1 MPGNLSISDSQC
13 LKKSFIRKIFL
24 TTLSL
29 IETIDKVSRT
39 IRDRNHINI
48 NLGRRN
54 QNHCVCHCLYFV
66 ILFIHLKLIT
76 KTYFNG
82 GMEKKIHCINL
93 KKHFPHSSKRLKYV
107 KNCCLK
113 DRIRDNLIGNYTLN
127 SYLLSVFCLPQK
139 KPQDI
144 PPLLKGIF
152 KLFGLGL

>member
-93 KKHFPHSSKRLKYV
+93 KKHFPHSSKRLKYS
-107 KNCCLK
+107 KKLLLERQNKRQSHWELYSK
-113 DRIRDNLIGNYTLN
+113 QLLIIGILFTSKEAARYPPIAKRDL
-127 SYLLSVFCLPQK
+127 
-139 KPQDI
+139 
-144 PPLLKGIF
+144 
-152 KLFGLGL
+152 